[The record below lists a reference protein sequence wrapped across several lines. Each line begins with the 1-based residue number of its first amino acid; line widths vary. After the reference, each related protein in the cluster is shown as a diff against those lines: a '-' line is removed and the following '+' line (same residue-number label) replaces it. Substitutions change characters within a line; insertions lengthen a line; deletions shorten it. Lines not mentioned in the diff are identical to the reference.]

1 LILIDFVKAHPFLA
15 RLAMMAAGL
24 VGEYLAKIIREAMRD
39 GDGPDFGD
47 EE

>member
-1 LILIDFVKAHPFLA
+1 MEFVRAHPFLA